1 MFFPRFFVTLKRI
14 RGSNLVVKPSTDGFP
29 VCQLCGM
36 LPRSYRVNRMKKE
49 TVQTM
54 NIRGRLV
61 DLARPQVM
69 GILNVTPDSFYAGSR
84 CAGEEAIRQRVC
96 RIRHEGATML
106 DVGGYSSRPGAD
118 DVSPAEEWRRLNP
131 AIEIAREE
139 WPEAIISVDTFR
151 ADVARRAVEAG
162 ADIVNDISGGDMD
175 PEMFPAVAELHVPYI
190 LMHMQGTPKDMQ
202 QAPRYADVMSEV
214 FRSLGERVEVLHEMG
229 VADVILDP
237 GFGFGKTLEQNYRM
251 MARLGEFRMLGC
263 PLLVGVS
270 RKSMI
275 YRLLGCT
282 PEQALNGTTVL
293 HTVALMNGAGI
304 LRAHDV
310 REAVEAVKIY
320 TQCWISD

>member
-1 MFFPRFFVTLKRI
+1 
-14 RGSNLVVKPSTDGFP
+14 
-29 VCQLCGM
+29 
-36 LPRSYRVNRMKKE
+36 
-49 TVQTM
+49 M

-61 DLARPQVM
+61 DLACPQVM

-84 CAGEEAIRQRVC
+84 CPDPDAIRQRVR
-96 RIRHEGATML
+96 RIRQEGASML
-106 DVGGYSSRPGAD
+106 DLGGYSSRPGAD
-118 DVSPAEEWRRLNP
+118 DVSPLEEWHRLHP

-151 ADVARRAVEAG
+151 AEVARKAVEAG
-162 ADIVNDISGGDMD
+162 VDIVNDIAGGDMD
-175 PEMFPAVAELHVPYI
+175 PEMFSAVAELHVPYI
-190 LMHMQGTPKDMQ
+190 QMHMQGTPRDMQ
-202 QAPRYADVMSEV
+202 RAPAYSDVVMEV
-214 FRSLGERVEVLHEMG
+214 FRSLGERVETLHEMG

-237 GFGFGKTLEQNYRM
+237 GFGFGKTLQQNYQL
-251 MARLGEFRMLGC
+251 MARLGEFRLLDC

-293 HTVALMNGAGI
+293 HTMALMNGANI
-304 LRAHDV
+304 LRVHDV

-320 TQCWISD
+320 RQCWISE